1 MAFNFD
7 NSKKLALIKKDK
19 SNKKAIDKKI
29 KSLCEKINSN
39 KNYFT
44 TSSCSGR
51 IVLIIDEEKKKP
63 DLFLFRTHNKIN
75 FINLKKEIDKCKN
88 KNLNRIMNKT
98 VYFKQEPCILVVS
111 CRDKENQWKLFSKAK
126 NNGWKKSGILSLDKK
141 LLAEL
146 MSTENISFPVINKGK
161 LLVGDDFLKIVVKKA
176 NNNLKRCWEKIKRLE
191 MLI

>member
-7 NSKKLALIKKDK
+7 NSKKLALVKKDK

-176 NNNLKRCWEKIKRLE
+176 NNNLKRGWEKIKRLE
-191 MLI
+191 ILI